1 MRDNMMMVTT
11 AQLPNYAETLE
22 NKGIQYLPKKQLK
35 LVNSKDFT
43 YNYSKEQYCK

>member
-22 NKGIQYLPKKQLK
+22 NKGIQYLPKKQLS
-35 LVNSKDFT
+35 SKVGT
-43 YNYSKEQYCK
+43 LLTE